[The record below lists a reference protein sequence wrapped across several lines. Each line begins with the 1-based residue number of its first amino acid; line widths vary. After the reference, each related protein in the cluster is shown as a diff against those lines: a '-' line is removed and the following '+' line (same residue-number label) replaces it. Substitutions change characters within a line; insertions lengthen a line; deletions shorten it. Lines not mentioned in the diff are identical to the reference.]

1 MIVDP
6 AVIPG
11 LLILAAEL
19 AALAAVGYVV
29 VRVALRQSDDRVAL
43 AQGLVVGPALWGLI
57 TNFVLYAVPGLA
69 GAAVGW
75 GVTLALGAVLARRS
89 PQPLRPRLG
98 TAVGFAGAFL
108 VLLWLALASRQLL
121 EMPDPTLHL
130 GLAAWIRAGGFP
142 PEVPWNP
149 GHLVRYHHGVDLLV
163 GLLTPPVG
171 PDLAFVQELLGAYA
185 WTSFALVVVT
195 ALLRR
200 GSWKLALV
208 ISPLFVTAGAWTW
221 TSLGGGILQGPVPA
235 GLPAAGFGA
244 SLADIYWPSAGSSG
258 ALEPTVLHDIWTPA
272 FTLGYALAFV
282 VLERAARSEGLSWPS
297 VLVLA
302 GIVGFVGILVTSL
315 VPVLIVLWAALAAVH
330 VVQNRRGRA
339 VGAARRW
346 GAGLGLAAV
355 LLLFGGGAFTAFL
368 DGGSSAGLGLTWD
381 LNRTHWEALGT
392 FDAPLGGV
400 GVLGL
405 GPLVIAGFAVLLAR
419 RDRLVLTL
427 AAGAGLLVLGWLV
440 LSYPTAPW
448 VLSRLAG
455 HARNLA
461 LVALLLALTGVFSAR
476 LAKPLRHS
484 REGGNP
490 APGEPGAARD
500 STMESFARLCLA
512 DVRRCGL
519 SPALWRSSL
528 AVLLVGLIVWPTIAA
543 PVRSLGHAVGSGV
556 QLANAAWVQ
565 QEMRSQEPADRLR
578 RFQLPAM
585 SDRLASDIRDHT
597 SLHARVLT
605 PEWPHWAVSLATGR
619 PNGAGFADLHHLIYF
634 TGPEYLD
641 ARNNLEPGAIRRLG
655 IEYVHATDAWAA
667 GLPPRA
673 RRWLA
678 DPDLFELV
686 ARDGTEALYRIR
698 QAILELDVEPQP
710 ASFEALRPAP
720 SSTVVYLAPE
730 TMWLDRLRVASVL
743 SHTRL
748 SGAVDTQL
756 LHLQRPV
763 PWTVEPLGDR
773 IPDLVVLPASMS
785 PAMFPGG
792 EWQQI
797 WRNQDIAVYEREVE
811 AEP

>member
-185 WTSFALVVVT
+185 WTAFALVVVT
-195 ALLRR
+195 ALLGR
-200 GSWKLALV
+200 GSWKVSLV
-208 ISPLFVTAGAWTW
+208 IAPLLLTAGAWTW
-221 TSLGGGILQGPVPA
+221 TSLGGGILQLAVPS
-235 GLPAAGFGA
+235 GLPAADVGA
-244 SLADIYWPSAGSSG
+244 ALASFYWPPLGPSWPS
-258 ALEPTVLHDIWTPA
+258 EPAALHDVWTPA
-272 FTLGYALAFV
+272 FTLGYALTFV

-368 DGGSSAGLGLTWD
+368 DGGPSTSLALTWD

-392 FDAPLGGV
+392 FDAPLGRCRRAGSRT
-400 GVLGL
+400 LGHSRL
-405 GPLVIAGFAVLLAR
+405 RRAIGTARSSGADAGSGR
-419 RDRLVLTL
+419 RP
-427 AAGAGLLVLGWLV
+427 AGAGLAGSQLSDGAVGAQSLGGTCPQSGAGGAAARAHWRLFRTTCETPSSFPRRRESSPRRTRSRAGFDHGVLRSTVPGRRPPLRFV
-440 LSYPTAPW
+440 PGS
-448 VLSRLAG
+448 LAIFFG
-455 HARNLA
+455 R
-461 LVALLLALTGVFSAR
+461 SAR
-476 LAKPLRHS
+476 W
-484 REGGNP
+484 
-490 APGEPGAARD
+490 
-500 STMESFARLCLA
+500 T
-512 DVRRCGL
+512 
-519 SPALWRSSL
+519 
-528 AVLLVGLIVWPTIAA
+528 
-543 PVRSLGHAVGSGV
+543 
-556 QLANAAWVQ
+556 
-565 QEMRSQEPADRLR
+565 
-578 RFQLPAM
+578 
-585 SDRLASDIRDHT
+585 DRLANYCG
-597 SLHARVLT
+597 AR
-605 PEWPHWAVSLATGR
+605 AQSRAC
-619 PNGAGFADLHHLIYF
+619 
-634 TGPEYLD
+634 
-641 ARNNLEPGAIRRLG
+641 RRQ
-655 IEYVHATDAWAA
+655 
-667 GLPPRA
+667 R
-673 RRWLA
+673 
-678 DPDLFELV
+678 
-686 ARDGTEALYRIR
+686 
-698 QAILELDVEPQP
+698 
-710 ASFEALRPAP
+710 RPA
-720 SSTVVYLAPE
+720 
-730 TMWLDRLRVASVL
+730 
-743 SHTRL
+743 
-748 SGAVDTQL
+748 G
-756 LHLQRPV
+756 
-763 PWTVEPLGDR
+763 
-773 IPDLVVLPASMS
+773 
-785 PAMFPGG
+785 
-792 EWQQI
+792 
-797 WRNQDIAVYEREVE
+797 
-811 AEP
+811 